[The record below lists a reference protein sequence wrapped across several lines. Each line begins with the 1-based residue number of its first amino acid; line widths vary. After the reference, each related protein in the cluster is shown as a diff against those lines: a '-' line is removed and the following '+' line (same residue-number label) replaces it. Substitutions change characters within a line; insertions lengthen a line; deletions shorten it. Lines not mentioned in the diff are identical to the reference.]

1 MTPGPAGRI
10 AADWIDAAATR
21 AVCGAMTAAGHR
33 VYFVGG
39 CVRNTLLGRPV
50 SDIDLAT
57 DALPEATM
65 DAARAAGL
73 KAVPTGI
80 AHGTVTVIAE
90 GQPFEITTFR
100 QDVATDGRRATV
112 AYSRRIED
120 DAARRDF
127 TMNALYATPEGAVI
141 DPVGGLADLAAGRL
155 RFIGDADARIAE
167 DYLRILR
174 FFRFHAWYAD
184 PEAGLDPT
192 ALDACVRGAGGLAQL
207 SAERVGQEMKK
218 LLAAPDPAPAVAAM
232 AAGGILARVLPG
244 AVPDALPVLVHLEA
258 GTGAAPDPI
267 RRLAVLGGTDVA
279 DRLRLSRA
287 DARRLVQLAA
297 APASPDPAAVLG
309 FRHGFAPALDM
320 LLVRAAVLGQP
331 LPPDAAAEAA
341 RGGAAPCPVTAADL
355 IATHGGP
362 DLGAALKRAEALW
375 IASDFRASR
384 AALLAAL

>member
-1 MTPGPAGRI
+1 M
-10 AADWIDAAATR
+10 
-21 AVCGAMTAAGHR
+21 
-33 VYFVGG
+33 
-39 CVRNTLLGRPV
+39 
-50 SDIDLAT
+50 
-57 DALPEATM
+57 
-65 DAARAAGL
+65 
-73 KAVPTGI
+73 
-80 AHGTVTVIAE
+80 
-90 GQPFEITTFR
+90 
-100 QDVATDGRRATV
+100 
-112 AYSRRIED
+112 
-120 DAARRDF
+120 
-127 TMNALYATPEGAVI
+127 
-141 DPVGGLADLAAGRL
+141 
-155 RFIGDADARIAE
+155 
-167 DYLRILR
+167 
-174 FFRFHAWYAD
+174 
-184 PEAGLDPT
+184 
-192 ALDACVRGAGGLAQL
+192 
-207 SAERVGQEMKK
+207 
-218 LLAAPDPAPAVAAM
+218 
-232 AAGGILARVLPG
+232 LPG

-258 GTGAAPDPI
+258 ETGAVPDPI

>member
-10 AADWIDAAATR
+10 AADWIAAAATR

-65 DAARAAGL
+65 AAVRAAGL

-112 AYSRRIED
+112 AYTRRIED

-141 DPVGGLADLAAGRL
+141 DPVATAQVSGVRRGSSL
-155 RFIGDADARIAE
+155 RSFA
-167 DYLRILR
+167 
-174 FFRFHAWYAD
+174 
-184 PEAGLDPT
+184 
-192 ALDACVRGAGGLAQL
+192 
-207 SAERVGQEMKK
+207 SM
-218 LLAAPDPAPAVAAM
+218 
-232 AAGGILARVLPG
+232 
-244 AVPDALPVLVHLEA
+244 
-258 GTGAAPDPI
+258 
-267 RRLAVLGGTDVA
+267 
-279 DRLRLSRA
+279 SRA
-287 DARRLVQLAA
+287 SAIFC
-297 APASPDPAAVLG
+297 SAVM
-309 FRHGFAPALDM
+309 A
-320 LLVRAAVLGQP
+320 
-331 LPPDAAAEAA
+331 
-341 RGGAAPCPVTAADL
+341 VTAC
-355 IATHGGP
+355 
-362 DLGAALKRAEALW
+362 EALQTEE
-375 IASDFRASR
+375 
-384 AALLAAL
+384 